1 MTCKKITG
9 IILGGIALLG
19 LGITT
24 GVVISRHKVNNNI
37 TPDADISLGEATLHL
52 QDFQDKSEKYDEY
65 IRVVS
70 NAYQNHNL
78 KYEKGYY
85 FEKKDPTNAIFIAK
99 FNGTNLAIK
108 NFINFLKGEKHSEQL
123 SDNVYSETSVKQE
136 TWYDTLAIIDNTT
149 VYIVVVPSNNFD
161 NIISIH

>member
-24 GVVISRHKVNNNI
+24 GVVIAKNKTNNNI
-37 TPDADISLGEATLHL
+37 IPDTDVSLGEAILHL

-70 NAYQNHNL
+70 NAYQDHDL
-78 KYEKGYY
+78 KYEQGYY

-99 FNGTNLAIK
+99 FNGTDLTIK
-108 NFINFLKGEKHSEQL
+108 NFINFLKGEKHSKQL
-123 SDNVYSETSVKQE
+123 SDNVYSETSVKQG
-136 TWYDTLAIIDNTT
+136 TWYDTLAIIDGTT
-149 VYIVVVPSNNFD
+149 IYIVVIPSNNFD
-161 NIISIH
+161 NTVSIY